1 VPAPA
6 DVACA
11 DRPELFGLPVPD
23 QLSAAASIGFLSLSD
38 GPAPHRAVPARIVA
52 ERRRALK
59 AQITQQR
66 SANGLLTSDLP
77 KTVINAPLCNRV
89 RLHTVGVMTRVCVV
103 GSVNMDMGFGVETLP
118 HPGETVLAASFRSTP
133 GGKGANQAVAA
144 ARAGAQVQFV
154 GAVGDDSAADAL
166 RAHLTANDVGTD
178 GLITVPGPSGR
189 AVVVVDS
196 TGENL
201 IIVAAGANGGL
212 ALDSALRRE
221 LVADCDVLL
230 LQLEIPVPTATVA
243 AREAHSAGATV
254 IVNASPSGG
263 DPDELAELA
272 RLTDVVVVNEA
283 EAAHWVWPVPHRVI
297 TRGAR
302 GASYAGGG
310 GELTVA
316 APAVA
321 VVDTSGA
328 GDVFAGVLAAG
339 WANGHD
345 HALRRACAAGAL
357 ATLVPGAG
365 DCAPYDEAIEDATM
379 PD

>member
-1 VPAPA
+1 MA
-6 DVACA
+6 
-11 DRPELFGLPVPD
+11 LL
-23 QLSAAASIGFLSLSD
+23 LT
-38 GPAPHRAVPARIVA
+38 GPYRARIVA
-52 ERRRALK
+52 GRRRALK

-66 SANGLLTSDLP
+66 NANGVSKLDLP
-77 KTVINAPLCNRV
+77 KTVINAPLCNRA
-89 RLHTVGVMTRVCVV
+89 RLHTVGGMTRVCVV
-103 GSVNMDMGFGVETLP
+103 GSVNMDSGFDVDTLP
-118 HPGETVLAASFRSTP
+118 RPGETVLATAARSTP

-154 GAVGDDSAADAL
+154 GAVGDDSSAAAL
-166 RAHLTANDVGTD
+166 REHLIANGVGTD
-178 GLITVPGPSGR
+178 GLVTSPGPSGS

-196 TGENL
+196 AGENL
-201 IIVAAGANGGL
+201 IIVAPGANGHL
-212 ALDSALRRE
+212 TLDSAALRG
-221 LVADCDVLL
+221 LIGDCDVLL
-230 LQLEIPVPTATVA
+230 LQLEIPVTTATAA

-263 DPDELAELA
+263 DPGELAKLA
-272 RLTDVVVVNEA
+272 ELTDVVVVNEA

-302 GASYAGGG
+302 GASYVGGG
-310 GELTVA
+310 QELSVA
-316 APAVA
+316 APAVE

-339 WANGHD
+339 WADGHE
-345 HALRRACAAGAL
+345 HAVRRACAAGAL

-365 DCAPYDEAIEDATM
+365 DCAPLGDAIDEATL